1 MLQAETIFD
10 STHAK
15 IHIATSRGSS
25 EIGRGGGEEEEEL
38 AVAARASARAAN
50 RRVCKCSTRGR
61 DAVMEEKNCL
71 FQRPAFY
78 RPPLSA
84 R

>member
-1 MLQAETIFD
+1 MRKFISPRREA
-10 STHAK
+10 A
-15 IHIATSRGSS
+15 ARS
-25 EIGRGGGEEEEEL
+25 EGEEEEEEEEDEEPV
-38 AVAARASARAAN
+38 VAARASASAAN